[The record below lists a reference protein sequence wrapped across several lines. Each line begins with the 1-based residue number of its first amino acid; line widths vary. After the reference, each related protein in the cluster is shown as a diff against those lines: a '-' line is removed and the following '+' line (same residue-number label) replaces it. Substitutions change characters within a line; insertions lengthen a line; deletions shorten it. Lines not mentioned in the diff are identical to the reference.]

1 MANSPLRLPV
11 YNWLV
16 DLLRSK
22 KAGRNVYS
30 YINASASS
38 NAIAHVEVLKPDNPN
53 QPLEARIA
61 AIEKDMYKIK
71 QEIRDQA
78 NAINKQENSLK
89 HLKSD
94 MVRQGD
100 SLKKDVRADMEQA
113 HTSNFMPALVGLVL
127 VAFGTSISTLA
138 PEIYYFLS

>member
-1 MANSPLRLPV
+1 MVVGKIDAKQA
-11 YNWLV
+11 
-16 DLLRSK
+16 DGAKEMHLLYPSMGQWVGPIRP
-22 KAGRNVYS
+22 AW
-30 YINASASS
+30 
-38 NAIAHVEVLKPDNPN
+38 
-53 QPLEARIA
+53 A
-61 AIEKDMYKIK
+61 AIVNNMDRIK
-71 QEIRDQA
+71 QELGDQA
-78 NAINKQENSLK
+78 TAINKQENSLK
-89 HLKSD
+89 QLKSD